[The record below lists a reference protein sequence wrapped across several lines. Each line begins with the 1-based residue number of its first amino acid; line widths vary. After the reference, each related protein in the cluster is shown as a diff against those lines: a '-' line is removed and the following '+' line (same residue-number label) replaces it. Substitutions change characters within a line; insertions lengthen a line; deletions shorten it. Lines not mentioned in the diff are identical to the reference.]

1 MRGFRS
7 WTLAAALALTSS
19 CVDAALPPVVPASG
33 DAWTVTALDDAL
45 AMVGDSCHVRSVT
58 IEGDTRRVR
67 ERWERPGWSLTLAH
81 VDQTTV
87 QVRALV
93 TRGRA
98 SLEAFAS
105 MPAEET
111 LEPASLLAS
120 LAHPRGAPL
129 PDSSTLARIYR
140 DERAGETTTLEEFG
154 APLFQARDL
163 IREREGGEV
172 SESRAAGRAGWAVE
186 SRAWVDGRERHLET
200 RSRGEDGEV
209 ISRSVEERDA
219 NGRVVRVRRSW
230 LGRGRTHEATT
241 TSTYDRDGRLTSV
254 DGVTFEYAREGDT
267 MTRCTRVRCVREDTR
282 GRLLA
287 VTERLSSTSVTRD
300 EEGRVVEVRREWRG
314 RTTTTSVTYD
324 AEGRRVRIATAGR
337 SETTGSWD
345 HGRLVRATT
354 QLLEAEETI
363 GTVSLERT
371 YDDHGRLTG
380 SVLVTRQVD
389 APELRSEMQITYEQ
403 CPPDTRVVLDPGH
416 ISSLESPFE
425 PLD

>member
-1 MRGFRS
+1 
-7 WTLAAALALTSS
+7 
-19 CVDAALPPVVPASG
+19 
-33 DAWTVTALDDAL
+33 
-45 AMVGDSCHVRSVT
+45 
-58 IEGDTRRVR
+58 
-67 ERWERPGWSLTLAH
+67 
-81 VDQTTV
+81 
-87 QVRALV
+87 
-93 TRGRA
+93 
-98 SLEAFAS
+98 
-105 MPAEET
+105 
-111 LEPASLLAS
+111 
-120 LAHPRGAPL
+120 
-129 PDSSTLARIYR
+129 
-140 DERAGETTTLEEFG
+140 
-154 APLFQARDL
+154 
-163 IREREGGEV
+163 
-172 SESRAAGRAGWAVE
+172 
-186 SRAWVDGRERHLET
+186 
-200 RSRGEDGEV
+200 
-209 ISRSVEERDA
+209 
-219 NGRVVRVRRSW
+219 
-230 LGRGRTHEATT
+230 
-241 TSTYDRDGRLTSV
+241 
-254 DGVTFEYAREGDT
+254 

-282 GRLLA
+282 GRLLE

-389 APELRSEMQITYEQ
+389 APELRSEMQITYER